1 MTHSQS
7 GDEIRRSRGRI
18 TPSQIAE
25 LPAVRIPSENSKD
38 QEIGRLWDEAEYVNV
53 GERILGAYGGM
64 QLDSHAGK
72 RSTTDITAVVVHTLV
87 DIYNHIAVRSDAAL
101 NRVLPLR

>member
-1 MTHSQS
+1 
-7 GDEIRRSRGRI
+7 
-18 TPSQIAE
+18 
-25 LPAVRIPSENSKD
+25 
-38 QEIGRLWDEAEYVNV
+38 
-53 GERILGAYGGM
+53 M

-72 RSTTDITAVVVHTLV
+72 RSTTDITAAVVHTLV